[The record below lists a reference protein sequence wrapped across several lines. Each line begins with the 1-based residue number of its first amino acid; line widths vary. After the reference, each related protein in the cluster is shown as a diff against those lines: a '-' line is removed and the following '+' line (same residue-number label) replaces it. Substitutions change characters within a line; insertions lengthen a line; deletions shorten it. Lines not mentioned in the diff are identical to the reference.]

1 MKFSFIF
8 KTAVTSIARNKVRAF
23 LTVLGVIIGVSS
35 VILLTSIGDGLRRM
49 VQDQFQSLGTN
60 LVYVMPGDLFSKGK
74 GFSEDSMR
82 TGMLNSKF
90 KTRDI
95 ISLNRLGYPIEKAVP
110 ITQLQ
115 QQARYQANTYT
126 VTITGTSSY
135 YQTIRN
141 LNCSQGRFFTK
152 AEETGRKKVV
162 VIGDKVKDELFSKTN
177 PVGKEITLGNAK
189 FKIVGV
195 VEKKGGGG
203 MGGPDFD
210 SWVYA
215 PITTTQRVFD
225 TNAINFIIVK
235 VASEKDI
242 PRAQKMVEHTLAKRL
257 SDDDF
262 SVVDQTELLNT
273 VQGILQTMTLGLA
286 GIAAISLI
294 VGGIGIMNIMLVTV
308 TERTKE
314 IGLRKAVGATP
325 RDILIQFLLESAL
338 LSSFG
343 GIVGILIGS
352 LGAFALNRFFPATP
366 TPLSV
371 AIAFLTSFV
380 VGIVFGVFPAK
391 KAASLSPI
399 EAIRYE

>member
-1 MKFSFIF
+1 MRFSFIF
-8 KTAVTSIARNKVRAF
+8 KTAITSIARNKIRAF

-35 VILLTSIGDGLRRM
+35 VILLTSIGAGLRYM
-49 VQDQFQSLGTN
+49 VKDQFQSLGSN
-60 LVYVMPGDLFSKGK
+60 LIYVMPGDLFSKNK

-90 KTRDI
+90 KTKDVNA
-95 ISLNRLGYPIEKAVP
+95 LNRLGYPIVKAVP
-110 ITQLQ
+110 ITQIQ
-115 QQARYQANTYT
+115 QKSRYQTNTYSVT
-126 VTITGTSSY
+126 VTGTSYSY
-135 YQTIRN
+135 HLIRN
-141 LNCSQGRFFTK
+141 LNCTQGRFFNK

-162 VIGDKVKDELFSKTN
+162 VIGSKVKDELFPHTN
-177 PVGKEITLGNAK
+177 PIGKEITLGNAK
-189 FKIVGV
+189 FKIIGV

-203 MGGPDFD
+203 LGGPDFD
-210 SWVYA
+210 SWVYM

-225 TNAINFIIVK
+225 NDVINFIIIK

-242 PRAQKMVEHTLAKRL
+242 PKAQKLIEHTLAKRL

-286 GIAAISLI
+286 GIAAISLV

-325 RDILIQFLLESAL
+325 KDILIQFLLESAL
-338 LSSFG
+338 LSSLG
-343 GIVGILIGS
+343 GVIGILLGS
-352 LGAFALNRFFPATP
+352 LGALALNHLFPATP
-366 TPLSV
+366 TPLSIL
-371 AIAFLTSFV
+371 IAFFTSFL
-380 VGIVFGVFPAK
+380 VGVVFGVFPAK
-391 KAASLSPI
+391 KAAQLSPI